1 MHQLGFKKHI
11 CACKTSIFSNP
22 GAFSF
27 YQEFAI
33 SEVTEKQC
41 FPFSSS
47 CTWPLLPYPAFW
59 LEKKIENSPK
69 TLLRLGMCMSMGHE
83 TFMEPVFYTISGI
96 SEYITENVINEAE
109 SLLIKYLKDKEVTT
123 FFLFSEVLYRTSC
136 SSIWGGKMLQ
146 GLKGGWKAGG

>member
-1 MHQLGFKKHI
+1 MLLVSYKSESHWKYIINF
-11 CACKTSIFSNP
+11 FSLTCISLALRSTFVLVKP
-22 GAFSF
+22 PFLVIQVPLV

-96 SEYITENVINEAE
+96 SEYITENVINEAK
-109 SLLIKYLKDKEVTT
+109 S
-123 FFLFSEVLYRTSC
+123 RC
-136 SSIWGGKMLQ
+136 
-146 GLKGGWKAGG
+146 